1 MTDWLLPHHI
11 AQSTIFGISIGSNAC
26 TVITVMGARKFLD
39 GHLSIPTSEN
49 VVSCIAVFADVM
61 REGNMHYNTL
71 NLPSHQPNLDVN
83 ETLQTRDDNF
93 GLKVREELGL
103 FSPLYLENKRIDIT
117 HHQENSAAVLITPP
131 DKSMLLCFNKS
142 QQTIALFE
150 SHTHGNNGGLIAA
163 CKYNNIH
170 NFVSYLNDMCS
181 RYWGSS
187 LAGANIAILK
197 RR

>member
-1 MTDWLLPHHI
+1 
-11 AQSTIFGISIGSNAC
+11 
-26 TVITVMGARKFLD
+26 
-39 GHLSIPTSEN
+39 
-49 VVSCIAVFADVM
+49 M
-61 REGNMHYNTL
+61 R
-71 NLPSHQPNLDVN
+71 
-83 ETLQTRDDNF
+83 
-93 GLKVREELGL
+93 
-103 FSPLYLENKRIDIT
+103 
-117 HHQENSAAVLITPP
+117 
-131 DKSMLLCFNKS
+131 

-197 RR
+197 

>member
-1 MTDWLLPHHI
+1 
-11 AQSTIFGISIGSNAC
+11 
-26 TVITVMGARKFLD
+26 
-39 GHLSIPTSEN
+39 
-49 VVSCIAVFADVM
+49 M
-61 REGNMHYNTL
+61 RPLKQEMIIL
-71 NLPSHQPNLDVN
+71 ELR
-83 ETLQTRDDNF
+83 LQRNW
-93 GLKVREELGL
+93 GL
-103 FSPLYLENKRIDIT
+103 FSPLYLENKIIDNT
-117 HHQENSAAVLITPP
+117 HHKENSAAVLITPL

-181 RYWGSS
+181 RYWGGS

>member
-1 MTDWLLPHHI
+1 
-11 AQSTIFGISIGSNAC
+11 
-26 TVITVMGARKFLD
+26 
-39 GHLSIPTSEN
+39 
-49 VVSCIAVFADVM
+49 M

-93 GLKVREELGL
+93 GLEVTEDLGL
-103 FSPLYLENKRIDIT
+103 FSPLYLENKIFDIT

-163 CKYNNIH
+163 CKYKNIH
-170 NFVSYLNDMCS
+170 NFASYLNDMCS

>member
-1 MTDWLLPHHI
+1 
-11 AQSTIFGISIGSNAC
+11 
-26 TVITVMGARKFLD
+26 MGARKFLD
-39 GHLSIPTSEN
+39 GQLSIPTSEN
-49 VVSCIAVFADVM
+49 VLSCIAVFADAM

-71 NLPSHQPNLDVN
+71 NLPLHQPNLDVN

-93 GLKVREELGL
+93 GLEVTEELGL
-103 FSPLYLENKRIDIT
+103 FSPLYLENKIIDIT

>member
-1 MTDWLLPHHI
+1 M
-11 AQSTIFGISIGSNAC
+11 QST
-26 TVITVMGARKFLD
+26 V
-39 GHLSIPTSEN
+39 
-49 VVSCIAVFADVM
+49 AVFADAM

-83 ETLQTRDDNF
+83 ETLQTRDNF
-93 GLKVREELGL
+93 GLKVTEELGL
-103 FSPLYLENKRIDIT
+103 FSPLYLENKIIDIT
-117 HHQENSAAVLITPP
+117 HYQENSAAVLITT

-170 NFVSYLNDMCS
+170 DFVSYLNDMCS

>member
-1 MTDWLLPHHI
+1 
-11 AQSTIFGISIGSNAC
+11 
-26 TVITVMGARKFLD
+26 
-39 GHLSIPTSEN
+39 
-49 VVSCIAVFADVM
+49 
-61 REGNMHYNTL
+61 
-71 NLPSHQPNLDVN
+71 
-83 ETLQTRDDNF
+83 
-93 GLKVREELGL
+93 
-103 FSPLYLENKRIDIT
+103 
-117 HHQENSAAVLITPP
+117 
-131 DKSMLLCFNKS
+131 MLLCFNKS

-163 CKYNNIH
+163 CEYNNIH

>member
-1 MTDWLLPHHI
+1 
-11 AQSTIFGISIGSNAC
+11 
-26 TVITVMGARKFLD
+26 
-39 GHLSIPTSEN
+39 
-49 VVSCIAVFADVM
+49 
-61 REGNMHYNTL
+61 
-71 NLPSHQPNLDVN
+71 
-83 ETLQTRDDNF
+83 
-93 GLKVREELGL
+93 
-103 FSPLYLENKRIDIT
+103 
-117 HHQENSAAVLITPP
+117 
-131 DKSMLLCFNKS
+131 MLLCFNKS

-181 RYWGSS
+181 RCWGSS

>member
-1 MTDWLLPHHI
+1 
-11 AQSTIFGISIGSNAC
+11 
-26 TVITVMGARKFLD
+26 
-39 GHLSIPTSEN
+39 
-49 VVSCIAVFADVM
+49 
-61 REGNMHYNTL
+61 MHYNTL
-71 NLPSHQPNLDVN
+71 NLPSRQPNLDVN
-83 ETLQTRDDNF
+83 ETLQTTDDNF
-93 GLKVREELGL
+93 GLEVTEELGL
-103 FSPLYLENKRIDIT
+103 FSPLYLENKIFDIT

-150 SHTHGNNGGLIAA
+150 SHTHGNNGRLIAT

>member
-1 MTDWLLPHHI
+1 
-11 AQSTIFGISIGSNAC
+11 
-26 TVITVMGARKFLD
+26 MGARKFLD
-39 GHLSIPTSEN
+39 GQLSIPTSEN
-49 VVSCIAVFADVM
+49 VLSCIAVFADAM

-93 GLKVREELGL
+93 GLKVTEELGL
-103 FSPLYLENKRIDIT
+103 FSPLYLENKIIDIT

-131 DKSMLLCFNKS
+131 DKS

-163 CKYNNIH
+163 CEYNNIH

-187 LAGANIAILK
+187 LSGANIAILI